1 LNFPWIGSSRT
12 ALDGAIDHPNR
23 VARRP
28 CRTDSCLLPARRS
41 PSLRKV
47 PTSICLD
54 TNVTRSIWF
63 ALLRLCSEGPD
74 RCRLSVFCQRQ
85 RRLRRRRGRLSF
97 SITQASVI
105 ARLCRI
111 KLLHQDASKKKCDRV
126 VKIQAIA
133 SSTCGSE
140 LVSRRAL
147 QLAHEQSGTSL
158 TSWCCF
164 EVNLFLFSVDL

>member
-1 LNFPWIGSSRT
+1 MNFPWIGSSRT

-63 ALLRLCSEGPD
+63 ALLRLCSVGPD

-126 VKIQAIA
+126 VKNPSDCQFNVRVGVGKPACASIGPRAI
-133 SSTCGSE
+133 
-140 LVSRRAL
+140 RY
-147 QLAHEQSGTSL
+147 
-158 TSWCCF
+158 
-164 EVNLFLFSVDL
+164 FSYFMVLL